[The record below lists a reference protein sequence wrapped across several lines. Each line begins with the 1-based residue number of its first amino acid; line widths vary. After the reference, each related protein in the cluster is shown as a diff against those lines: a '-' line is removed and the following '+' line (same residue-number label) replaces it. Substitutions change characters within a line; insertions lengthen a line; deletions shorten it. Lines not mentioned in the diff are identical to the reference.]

1 MAIEFEVSPLSPR
14 QRLGLLA
21 ASVVVGVISLLTIK
35 YQDLSWKILRL
46 SLVGSGAIAGAVLLH
61 EYRPKAEEE
70 VNSYESSQ
78 LAMVEDERLRLIQEN
93 ELLDQRLQQW
103 ADEQTQ
109 QWQQQY
115 NDQAQMYE
123 QIINQQYQKIAQLEG
138 IKRPKGNSRIEWV
151 ADQIIDVLLEYEIYC
166 DYKDSH
172 AVPGCDLIWVIPR
185 TGVRVRK
192 LKDIAEE
199 IQLRIPGIEVP
210 PEITV
215 SDGAIQ
221 ISCSADKAKVDRK
234 AVEKGNK
241 LIEPSGDWFRAMTT
255 HPDVNHLFCN
265 GDTGSGKSTLIDNFI
280 CLAKQELGNNVEIII
295 IDPKFPDSTWVIDGE
310 EILPQYK
317 GYEPLTDEYGEEHP
331 SALDGLRAM
340 YDDVRS
346 RLENAAQAKLAGREK
361 PNRIPRIYV
370 IDEAEDLIATFGDDA
385 AEPIRS
391 VLRVGRSTKVK
402 AVIIGQNPGCKAYKM
417 EKANLRNCG
426 QLYLRE
432 NALAGIDQVAPT
444 AALKKQLRDQ
454 ISLRQVEGEKDRS
467 KRFYTLIKYP
477 GMPAFTALCPPPAA
491 YSGDSTEDVIGSIE
505 DLVEAAKHGELH
517 N

>member
-1 MAIEFEVSPLSPR
+1 MSLEIEIKPISAQ
-14 QRLGLLA
+14 QRRGFFIALF
-21 ASVVVGVISLLTIK
+21 VVGLFSLLTIK
-35 YQDLSWKILRL
+35 YQDLAFKILRL
-46 SLVGSGAIAGAVLLH
+46 SLVASGAIAGSVLLYEH
-61 EYRPKAEEE
+61 RPKSEEE
-70 VNSYESSQ
+70 QNNYESSQ
-78 LAMVEDERLRLIQEN
+78 LAIVEEERLRLIQEQ
-93 ELLDQRLQQW
+93 EILDQRLQKW
-103 ADEQTQ
+103 ADEQQ
-109 QWQQQY
+109 AQWEQQY
-115 NDQAQMYE
+115 NDQAAMYE
-123 QIINQQYQKIAQLEG
+123 GIISQQHQKIAQLEG

-172 AVPGCDLIWVIPR
+172 AIPGCDLIWVVPR
-185 TGVRVRK
+185 QGVRVRK

-210 PEITV
+210 PEISV

-241 LIEPSGDWFRAMTT
+241 LVEPADDWFKRMVTQ
-255 HPDVNHLFCN
+255 PDVNHLFCN

-280 CLAKQELGNNVEIII
+280 CLAKQELGNSVEIII

-310 EILPQYK
+310 EIIPEYK
-317 GYEPLTDEYGEEHP
+317 GYEPITDEYGEEHP

-340 YDDVRS
+340 YDDVRQ
-346 RLENAAQAKLAGREK
+346 RLENAAQAKLSGREK

-454 ISLRQVEGEKDRS
+454 IALRQTEGEKDRS
-467 KRFYTLIKYP
+467 KRFYSLIKYP

-491 YSGDSTEDVIGSIE
+491 YSGGDEVVDVTTIE
-505 DLVEAAKHGELH
+505 DLVEAAKNER